1 MKKQYYIMSLVILIV
16 IIGII
21 IFFINR
27 KKSDDSG
34 VENILLTNEIQNLSN
49 IIDENNII
57 QNVFSE
63 QAESD
68 NLDEIRNMQTQ
79 INSTANPNIYKI
91 EEEYDVYYRVH
102 VQNFGW
108 LDWAKNGEI
117 AGTVNYGYRMEAIK
131 IALVRKDGEGLTP
144 VGTSSKTFDTQAV
157 YSAHVQNIGWQD
169 EVYNGETIGTV
180 GQGLRMEALKLDLY
194 KPLYAGNVTYSAHIQ
209 NIGWQDWK
217 KDGEISGTIGK
228 KLQMEAVKIKL
239 TGEMADH
246 YDIYYRAQV
255 EELGWLEWV
264 KDGKE
269 AGTTGKGYRLE
280 SLEIKLVPK
289 TEG

>member
-1 MKKQYYIMSLVILIV
+1 
-16 IIGII
+16 
-21 IFFINR
+21 
-27 KKSDDSG
+27 
-34 VENILLTNEIQNLSN
+34 
-49 IIDENNII
+49 
-57 QNVFSE
+57 
-63 QAESD
+63 
-68 NLDEIRNMQTQ
+68 
-79 INSTANPNIYKI
+79 
-91 EEEYDVYYRVH
+91 
-102 VQNFGW
+102 
-108 LDWAKNGEI
+108 
-117 AGTVNYGYRMEAIK
+117 MEAIK

-194 KPLYAGNVTYSAHIQ
+194 KPLYSGDVTYSAHVQ

-217 KDGEISGTIGK
+217 KDGEISGTVGE

-255 EELGWLEWV
+255 EELGWLDWV